1 MGSLRKL
8 AYRFR
13 VEFFATF
20 TSFVSFS
27 FPLLPLLLCVPS
39 LLIDSSTVACSP
51 FLLHPSFPLP
61 NFAVPP
67 PLCPHFL
74 SSCSFS
80 PVFSAPLLL
89 WSSVSFSSSLYFSS
103 FYLLPTDL
111 LLLSSFFSKNLSMKQ
126 EERGSMKSL
135 ARRKHG
141 WKQLWS
147 QAATKF
153 DL

>member
-1 MGSLRKL
+1 MFVCQNPSGQPEKISLQVPGRIL
-8 AYRFR
+8 CHLHFI
-13 VEFFATF
+13 
-20 TSFVSFS
+20 
-27 FPLLPLLLCVPS
+27 FPYSPYSCVFPS

-51 FLLHPSFPLP
+51 FCLHPSFPLP

-89 WSSVSFSSSLYFSS
+89 WSSVCFSSSLSFSS
-103 FYLLPTDL
+103 FYLLPTAL
-111 LLLSSFFSKNLSMKQ
+111 LSFSSFFSKNLSMKR

-141 WKQLWS
+141 WKQL
-147 QAATKF
+147 
-153 DL
+153 